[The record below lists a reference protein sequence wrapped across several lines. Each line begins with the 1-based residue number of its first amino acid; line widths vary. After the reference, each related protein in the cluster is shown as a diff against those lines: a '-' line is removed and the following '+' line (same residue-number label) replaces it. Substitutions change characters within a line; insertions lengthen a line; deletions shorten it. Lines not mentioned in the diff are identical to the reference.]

1 MMLIQGYRN
10 AKAQTIRSPGE
21 SFNQFVMTLSML
33 LKPVR
38 LSIQKSGSSS
48 MMKSCNDEVMDSTV
62 PADLV
67 DALLYRRGSND
78 DHRLELSLSLLML
91 MLLLKLLLITMTE
104 ARRAVSLN
112 ILYILD
118 VDDRGVE
125 HILGRRD
132 SACEL
137 VLWR

>member
-1 MMLIQGYRN
+1 MI
-10 AKAQTIRSPGE
+10 
-21 SFNQFVMTLSML
+21 
-33 LKPVR
+33 
-38 LSIQKSGSSS
+38 
-48 MMKSCNDEVMDSTV
+48 SCNDDVMDSTV

-67 DALLYRRGSND
+67 DALLYRRGSSNER
-78 DHRLELSLSLLML
+78 RLKLSLSLLML
-91 MLLLKLLLITMTE
+91 MLLLTLLLIMITE

-112 ILYILD
+112 NLYILD

-132 SACEL
+132 SASEF